1 MATTPKKSAAK
12 TVAASNEASFVKE
25 LADILDQAGLVELE
39 YETETV
45 TIRLSRVT
53 AAAPVAAAPVAAA
66 PVAAAPVAAALV
78 AAAPAAI
85 AEPVAESLASPAD
98 HPGAVKSPMV
108 GTVYTA
114 PEPDAPAF
122 ITEGATVTAGQT
134 LFIVEAMKVMN
145 PITAPKAGSVVKIFV
160 QNAQPIEFGEALVIV
175 E

>member
-1 MATTPKKSAAK
+1 MKWSYTNGKLNVSSAE
-12 TVAASNEASFVKE
+12 T
-25 LADILDQAGLVELE
+25 DHELE
-39 YETETV
+39 YETEAV
-45 TIRLSRVT
+45 AIRLSRVT
-53 AAAPVAAAPVAAA
+53 AAAPVAAASVAAA
-66 PVAAAPVAAALV
+66 PV

-85 AEPVAESLASPAD
+85 AEPVAELPANPAD

-108 GTVYTA
+108 GTIYTA

-145 PITAPKAGSVVKIFV
+145 PITAPKAGTVVKIFV
-160 QNAQPIEFGEALVIV
+160 QNAQPIEFDEALVIV

>member
-1 MATTPKKSAAK
+1 MATIPKKSAAK
-12 TVAASNEASFVKE
+12 TAAASNEASFVKE

-39 YETETV
+39 YETEAV
-45 TIRLSRVT
+45 AIRLSRVT

-66 PVAAAPVAAALV
+66 PVAAAP
-78 AAAPAAI
+78 AAI
-85 AEPVAESLASPAD
+85 AEPVAELPANPAD

-145 PITAPKAGSVVKIFV
+145 PITAPKAGTVVKIFV

>member
-12 TVAASNEASFVKE
+12 TVVASTEASFVKE
-25 LADILDQAGLVELE
+25 LADILDQAGLAELE
-39 YETETV
+39 YETDAV
-45 TIRLSRVT
+45 AIRLSRVT
-53 AAAPVAAAPVAAA
+53 TKAPVAAAPVAAA
-66 PVAAAPVAAALV
+66 PI
-78 AAAPAAI
+78 AI
-85 AEPVAESLASPAD
+85 AEPAVDLPANPAD

-122 ITEGATVTAGQT
+122 ITEGAAVTAGQT

-145 PITAPKAGSVVKIFV
+145 PITAPKAGTVVKIFV

>member
-12 TVAASNEASFVKE
+12 TAAASNEASFVKE
-25 LADILDQAGLVELE
+25 LANILDQAGLAELE
-39 YETETV
+39 YETEAV
-45 TIRLSRVT
+45 AIRLSRVT

-66 PVAAAPVAAALV
+66 PVAAT
-78 AAAPAAI
+78 PAAI
-85 AEPVAESLASPAD
+85 AEPVAELPANPAD

-145 PITAPKAGSVVKIFV
+145 PITAPKAGTVVKIFV
-160 QNAQPIEFGEALVIV
+160 QNAQPIEFDEALVIV

>member
-12 TVAASNEASFVKE
+12 IAAASNEAGFVKE
-25 LADILDQAGLVELE
+25 LAYILDQAGLAELE
-39 YETETV
+39 YETEAV
-45 TIRLSRVT
+45 AIRLSRVT
-53 AAAPVAAAPVAAA
+53 ATAPVTAAAPV
-66 PVAAAPVAAALV
+66 
-78 AAAPAAI
+78 AI
-85 AEPVAESLASPAD
+85 AEPVAESPANLAD

-145 PITAPKAGSVVKIFV
+145 PITAPKAGTVVKIFV

>member
-1 MATTPKKSAAK
+1 MATKPKKSAAK
-12 TVAASNEASFVKE
+12 TAATSNEASFVKE
-25 LADILDQAGLVELE
+25 LADILDQAELAELE

-45 TIRLSRVT
+45 AIRLSRVT
-53 AAAPVAAAPVAAA
+53 AAAPVAAAPV
-66 PVAAAPVAAALV
+66 VAAAT
-78 AAAPAAI
+78 AAI
-85 AEPVAESLASPAD
+85 AEPVAEIPANPAD
-98 HPGAVKSPMV
+98 HPGAIKSPMV

-122 ITEGATVTAGQT
+122 ITEGAIVTAGQT

-145 PITAPKAGSVVKIFV
+145 PITAPKAGTVVKIFV

>member
-12 TVAASNEASFVKE
+12 TAAASNEASFVKE
-25 LADILDQAGLVELE
+25 LADILDQAGLAELE
-39 YETETV
+39 YETDAV
-45 TIRLSRVT
+45 AIRLSRVT
-53 AAAPVAAAPVAAA
+53 AAAPVVAAPVATAA
-66 PVAAAPVAAALV
+66 PVT
-78 AAAPAAI
+78 I
-85 AEPVAESLASPAD
+85 AEPVAELPANPAD
-98 HPGAVKSPMV
+98 HPSAVKSPMV

-145 PITAPKAGSVVKIFV
+145 PITAPKAGTVVKIFV

>member
-12 TVAASNEASFVKE
+12 TAAASNEAGFVKE
-25 LADILDQAGLVELE
+25 LAYILEQAGLAELE
-39 YETETV
+39 YETEV
-45 TIRLSRVT
+45 VAIRLSRVI
-53 AAAPVAAAPVAAA
+53 AAAPVSATAPV
-66 PVAAAPVAAALV
+66 
-78 AAAPAAI
+78 AI
-85 AEPVAESLASPAD
+85 AEPVAELLANPAD

-122 ITEGATVTAGQT
+122 IIEGATVTAGQT

-145 PITAPKAGSVVKIFV
+145 PITAPKAGTVVKIFV

>member
-12 TVAASNEASFVKE
+12 TAAASNEASFVKE

-39 YETETV
+39 YETEAV
-45 TIRLSRVT
+45 AIRLSRVT
-53 AAAPVAAAPVAAA
+53 AAAPVAAASVAAA
-66 PVAAAPVAAALV
+66 PVAAAH
-78 AAAPAAI
+78 AAI
-85 AEPVAESLASPAD
+85 AEPVAELPANPAD

-145 PITAPKAGSVVKIFV
+145 PITAPKAGTVVKIFV

>member
-1 MATTPKKSAAK
+1 MATTPKKTAAK
-12 TVAASNEASFVKE
+12 TVAASNEASFVQE
-25 LADILDQAGLVELE
+25 LADILDQAGLAELE
-39 YETETV
+39 YETEAV
-45 TIRLSRVT
+45 AIRLSRVA
-53 AAAPVAAAPVAAA
+53 AAAPVATAPLA
-66 PVAAAPVAAALV
+66 

-85 AEPVAESLASPAD
+85 AEPAAELPANPAD
-98 HPGAVKSPMV
+98 HPGTVKSPMV

-145 PITAPKAGSVVKIFV
+145 PITAPKAGTVVKIFV
-160 QNAQPIEFGEALVIV
+160 QNAQPIEFGEALVII

>member
-1 MATTPKKSAAK
+1 MASTPKKSAAK
-12 TVAASNEASFVKE
+12 IAAASNEAGFVKE
-25 LADILDQAGLVELE
+25 LAYILDQAGLAELE
-39 YETETV
+39 YETEAV
-45 TIRLSRVT
+45 AIRLSRVT
-53 AAAPVAAAPVAAA
+53 ATAPVTAGAPV
-66 PVAAAPVAAALV
+66 
-78 AAAPAAI
+78 AI
-85 AEPVAESLASPAD
+85 AEPVAELLANPAD

-145 PITAPKAGSVVKIFV
+145 PITAPRAGTVVKIFV